1 MSGRNNNLKPGSR
14 TRAAI
19 LAVLSAVTLQ
29 AVVSALMLFAA
40 PCYAQVS
47 LVNEFSAELTWK
59 APTDAEVRKTVVAWL
74 DECKP
79 TDTVRAEVL
88 ALWPEPSAD
97 EAAKT
102 SDAESLL
109 GRVAKSLA
117 LVDPAAKEVVE
128 LCAQPSAAAKLP
140 DMPVLNDDKAPA
152 FERNHLR
159 LLLGR
164 WLTQQR
170 LYDDGLAQL
179 KDLQASDVVDPAAL
193 LFYQSV
199 CQHWMLHKE
208 DGLKTIGKLLEQ
220 KKTIPRRYEQLAEL
234 MQADLSALEDE
245 SLDHISRR
253 MNDVTR
259 RLDFGHAGKKVRGEE
274 DGIIASLDKLIKQKE
289 DAANAASG
297 GEGGGDESQPG
308 APGNFGDPQGIRSRS
323 PAADSRLAKGKGPGD
338 VKSKNIGNH
347 SGWGDLP
354 PKDREA
360 AMQQISKDFPS
371 HYRDVIEQYFRR
383 LASEDEDQQK

>member
-1 MSGRNNNLKPGSR
+1 MNGSHGKLMLGRR
-14 TRAAI
+14 TKTAV
-19 LAVLSAVTLQ
+19 LSVLSAV
-29 AVVSALMLFAA
+29 APALMLIAV

-47 LVNEFSAELTWK
+47 LVNEFSADPTWK
-59 APTDAEVRKTVVAWL
+59 TPTDAEVRKTVVAWL

-79 TDTVRAEVL
+79 TDSVRAEVL

-109 GRVAKSLA
+109 GRVAKSLS
-117 LVDPAAKEVVE
+117 LVDPAAKEVVG
-128 LCAQPSAAAKLP
+128 LCSQPRTAGKLP
-140 DMPVLNDDKAPA
+140 DMPVLTDKKAPA

-170 LYDDGLAQL
+170 FYDDGLEQL
-179 KDLQASDVVDPAAL
+179 KDLQPNDVVDPASL
-193 LFYQSV
+193 LFYQCV

-208 DGLKTIGKLLEQ
+208 DGLKTISKLLEQ
-220 KKTIPRRYEQLAEL
+220 KKTIPRRYQQVAEL

-274 DGIIASLDKLIKQKE
+274 DGIIASLDKKIKQME
-289 DAANAASG
+289 DMANAAGSGDGSG
-297 GEGGGDESQPG
+297 GENQPG
-308 APGNFGDPQGIRSRS
+308 GPGNSGDPQGIRSRS
-323 PAADSRLAKGKGPGD
+323 PAADSRLAKGKGAGE